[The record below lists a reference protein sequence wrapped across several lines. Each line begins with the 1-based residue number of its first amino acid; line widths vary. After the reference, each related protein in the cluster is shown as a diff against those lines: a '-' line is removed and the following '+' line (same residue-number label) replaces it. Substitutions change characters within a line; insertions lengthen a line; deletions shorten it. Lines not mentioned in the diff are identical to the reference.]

1 MLSVALILP
10 VLSGSWVDAALWD
23 LLGLT
28 LWGSLIASG
37 ILTIAGLVRRSAW
50 KLMLAAVFSL
60 PLCGLV
66 AFMYT
71 TWILVVPVTQVTL
84 ATMMVAVR
92 RTQHT

>member
-1 MLSVALILP
+1 
-10 VLSGSWVDAALWD
+10 
-23 LLGLT
+23 
-28 LWGSLIASG
+28 
-37 ILTIAGLVRRSAW
+37 
-50 KLMLAAVFSL
+50 
-60 PLCGLV
+60 V

>member
-1 MLSVALILP
+1 VLPILSD
-10 VLSGSWVDAALWD
+10 SWVDAAVWD

-37 ILTIAGLVRRSAW
+37 ILTIAGLVRRSPW
-50 KLMLAAVFSL
+50 NLMLAAVLSL

-71 TWILVVPVTQVTL
+71 AWMLAVPVTQVAL

-92 RTQHT
+92 RTQQT